1 MTKIKN
7 RRFTMSFL
15 KKLFPNVFR
24 LEKGNVKPFVISIVI
39 YSILI
44 LFFGAAV
51 GAVFGWVPG
60 LAGKI
65 IGIVLSVITFFVFV
79 YSVAGIVLAIL
90 KYCEVIK
97 NPVDDGKTSKADE
110 VADKIG
116 GIFDK
121 VVNATTNVVDK
132 VTERKPA
139 EETEEKKDEE

>member
-1 MTKIKN
+1 
-7 RRFTMSFL
+7 MSFL

-51 GAVFGWVPG
+51 GLMFGWLISILPAPLG
-60 LAGKI
+60 TILS
-65 IGIVLSVITFFVFV
+65 IVVSVISFLVFV

-97 NPVDDGKTSKADE
+97 NPVDDGTTSKADE
-110 VADKIG
+110 VAGKIG

-139 EETEEKKDEE
+139 ENNEEATEEKKDEE